1 MRRFQFPLERLRLW
15 RERQLEL
22 EEQKLLGLQAELVAL
37 DAAQRRVREEEF
49 QAVQS
54 VTRMREVSTE
64 QLRLLEQWRGY
75 ADREVRRL
83 NTCMAEV
90 AQRISDQKLVLI
102 EAQRRLESMNQLKSD
117 ALAKWKSEINREEEA
132 QVNELVVSRWGRV

>member
-22 EEQKLLGLQAELVAL
+22 EEQKLLRLQAELAAL

-49 QAVQS
+49 QAVES

-75 ADREVRRL
+75 AEREVRRL
-83 NTCMAEV
+83 NSCMAEV
-90 AQRISDQKLVLI
+90 AQRISDQKQILI
-102 EAQRRLESMNQLKSD
+102 EARRRLESMNQLKSD
-117 ALAKWKSEINREEEA
+117 ALAKWTGEANREQEA
-132 QVNELVVSRWGRV
+132 QIDELVVSRWGRG

>member
-22 EEQKLLGLQAELVAL
+22 EEQKLLRLQAELAAL

-49 QAVQS
+49 QAVES

-75 ADREVRRL
+75 AEREVRRL
-83 NTCMAEV
+83 NSCMAEV
-90 AQRISDQKLVLI
+90 AQRISDQKQILI

-117 ALAKWKSEINREEEA
+117 ALAKWTGEANREQEA
-132 QVNELVVSRWGRV
+132 QIDELVVSRWGRG